1 MSSGVPPA
9 GVSSPASLIAGL
21 TARLARATRRTRIL
35 ADAEAIHDTRVT
47 LRRLE
52 AILDVWRDA
61 LRPRRRRRARRALR
75 GLRRSLGAA
84 REAEVNATLLRTRL
98 STDASGPP
106 ADLRIALARLERRE
120 DRARRR
126 AARVCR
132 REAVDVALRRLRRAW
147 RPTLHARPPA
157 DGELMVA
164 ARSRV
169 GHRAAVARATLA
181 EAVRSGDQECL
192 HRARITLKRWR
203 YGLDALAGGDAG
215 LAGAPRERIEQVQ
228 GSLGALHDLVVLRA
242 TLQELS
248 SEFAPRGLR
257 AEAPLG
263 GMIAALDLE
272 FRHELAVL
280 AERAASLTA
289 GPLALATQRPAASS
303 TRG

>member
-1 MSSGVPPA
+1 MSSGLPLDGLSPP
-9 GVSSPASLIAGL
+9 GSLIARL
-21 TARLARATRRTRIL
+21 AVRLARATRRTRLL

-52 AILDVWRDA
+52 AMLDVWRDA

-84 REAEVNATLLRTRL
+84 REAEVNATLLRGRL
-98 STDASGPP
+98 SGDASGP
-106 ADLRIALARLERRE
+106 ATELRIALARLERRE

-132 REAVDVALRRLRRAW
+132 RQVVEVALRRLRQAW
-147 RPTLHARPPA
+147 RPLEACPPA
-157 DGELMVA
+157 DGDLAAA
-164 ARSRV
+164 ARSWV
-169 GHRAAVARATLA
+169 GHRAAVARETLA
-181 EAVRSGDQECL
+181 EAVRSGDHERL

-203 YGLDALAGGDAG
+203 YGLEALAGGDAG
-215 LAGAPRERIEQVQ
+215 LAGAPRERLEQVQ
-228 GSLGALHDLVVLRA
+228 GSLGAIHDLVVLRA

-248 SEFAPRGLR
+248 RELAPQGPRV
-257 AEAPLG
+257 EAPLG

-280 AERAASLTA
+280 AARAASLAPASLT
-289 GPLALATQRPAASS
+289 LATPRPSGSS
-303 TRG
+303 ARG